1 MLSLSAAAH
10 LSTVAVGKT
19 EVACF
24 ANFGQLCRWVVVVDR
39 FVVRSIR
46 LDALL
51 KRSVVEAA
59 RFGPLCQQG
68 FGLLPC
74 RVQAIFERLSH
85 YLPFWLSIYFLTVDS
100 ET

>member
-10 LSTVAVGKT
+10 LEHSGRW
-19 EVACF
+19 EDRGRLL

>member
-1 MLSLSAAAH
+1 M
-10 LSTVAVGKT
+10 AVGKT

-24 ANFGQLCRWVVVVDR
+24 ANFGQLCRLVVVVDR

-59 RFGPLCQQG
+59 RFGQLYHQG
-68 FGLLPC
+68 FGLWPC